1 MKDQPDEG
9 GPVVR
14 VWHGRVASQRA
25 EEYLRLMREVAVPD
39 YRETPGNLAAY
50 ALSRTEDAVTHVL
63 MLSCWESLA
72 AVAAFAGEP
81 MEQAKYYDFDSDFLL
96 EFEPTVQ
103 HYTVS
108 SGASDR
114 SADFCI

>member
-1 MKDQPDEG
+1 M
-9 GPVVR
+9 VR
-14 VWHGRVASQRA
+14 IWHGRVATDRA
-25 EEYLRLMREVAVPD
+25 EEYLRLMRDVAVPD

-63 MLSCWESLA
+63 MLSHWESLA

-81 MEQAKYYDFDSDFLL
+81 IEQAKYYDFDGDFLL

-114 SADFCI
+114 SAHFRI

>member
-1 MKDQPDEG
+1 M
-9 GPVVR
+9 VR
-14 VWHGRVASQRA
+14 IWHGRVASQRA
-25 EEYLRLMREVAVPD
+25 EEYLRLMRDVAVPD

-50 ALSRTEDAVTHVL
+50 AMSRTEDAVTHVL
-63 MLSCWESLA
+63 MLSYWESLA
-72 AVAAFAGEP
+72 AVAAFAGERI
-81 MEQAKYYDFDSDFLL
+81 EQAKYYDFDSDFLL

-114 SADFCI
+114 SADFRILSLSPEN